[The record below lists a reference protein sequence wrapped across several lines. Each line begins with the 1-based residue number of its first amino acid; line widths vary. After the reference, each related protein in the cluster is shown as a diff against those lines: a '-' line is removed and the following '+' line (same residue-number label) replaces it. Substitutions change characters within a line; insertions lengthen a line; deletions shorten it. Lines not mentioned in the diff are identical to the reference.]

1 MSQKYRNGQKVKIK
15 EVKNQ
20 HTHLKYPE
28 IQDYVNETEIIL
40 ESYIIPIRGLKGT
53 TLEGE
58 VYDQYV
64 YQVRLDKDGTIL
76 EAVMEDAL
84 AALDE

>member
-1 MSQKYRNGQKVKIK
+1 MKPKYRNVQKVKIK

-20 HTHLKYPE
+20 HGHLKYLE
-28 IQDYVNETEIIL
+28 LKEHVNETGIVL
-40 ESYIIPIRGLKGT
+40 ESFFIPMRGLEGT

-58 VYDQYV
+58 VYDQYI
-64 YQVRLDKDGTIL
+64 YEVRLDKDGTIL

>member
-1 MSQKYRNGQKVKIK
+1 MEPKYTKGQKVKIVS
-15 EVKNQ
+15 VKNQ

-28 IQDYVNETEIIL
+28 IEEYVNETGTIL
-40 ESYIIPIRGLKGT
+40 ESYVIPIRGLKGT

-76 EAVMEDAL
+76 EAVMEEAL

>member
-1 MSQKYRNGQKVKIK
+1 MEAKYTKGQKVKIVS
-15 EVKNQ
+15 VKNQ

-28 IQDYVNETEIIL
+28 IEEYVNETGIIL
-40 ESYIIPIRGLKGT
+40 ESYVIPIRGLKGT

-58 VYDQYV
+58 VYDQYL

>member
-1 MSQKYRNGQKVKIK
+1 MEPKYRSGQKVKII
-15 EVKNQ
+15 EVKSVYGYS
-20 HTHLKYPE
+20 KYPE
-28 IQDYVNETEIIL
+28 IQEYVNETGIVL
-40 ESYIIPIRGLKGT
+40 ESSFIPMRGLEGT

-58 VYDQYV
+58 VYDQYI
-64 YQVRLDKDGTIL
+64 YEVRLEKDGTIL